1 VSKKALGWLAALGL
15 LIGINFAGLQ
25 LARAMPGVHRT
36 LQLAMLLPLTKLLA
50 DLLER
55 PFRPRR
61 ATFYYE
67 DYFSEWAHFGI
78 LSLIGLAGHLLLS
91 NLVDGPMPTAW
102 LALGMYGVWRLTS
115 PRH

>member
-1 VSKKALGWLAALGL
+1 MSKKALGWLAALGL
-15 LIGINFAGLQ
+15 LIAVNVAGLQ

-36 LQLAMLLPLTKLLA
+36 FQLAMLLLLTKLLA

-61 ATFYYE
+61 ATVYYE

-78 LSLIGLAGHLLLS
+78 LSLISLAGHFLLS
-91 NLVDGPMPTAW
+91 GLVDGPMPTAW
-102 LALGMYGVWRLTS
+102 LALAVYCVWRLTS